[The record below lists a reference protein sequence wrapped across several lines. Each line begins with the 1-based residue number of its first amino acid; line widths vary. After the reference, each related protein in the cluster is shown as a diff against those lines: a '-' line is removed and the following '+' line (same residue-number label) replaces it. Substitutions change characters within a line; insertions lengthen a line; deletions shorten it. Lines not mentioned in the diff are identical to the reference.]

1 MWTWRPTGWCT
12 MSEFGRDS
20 LREKMSVESLG
31 ASTLEKRYGVSLNES
46 NSWNFGLEM
55 TIREY
60 ENSLFQ
66 IEKLEANIK
75 DLKLEVNHLQSAKQ
89 RADNQVGKT
98 IENSIIWWDL
108 TVYQYWCIIFLWFV
122 FPALWTAERCWAFEI
137 WFVGSPF
144 SVQRL
149 CTRGKYKLRYPQN
162 TSKII

>member
-1 MWTWRPTGWCT
+1 

-98 IENSIIWWDL
+98 IENSIS
-108 TVYQYWCIIFLWFV
+108 FG
-122 FPALWTAERCWAFEI
+122 EI
-137 WFVGSPF
+137 
-144 SVQRL
+144 
-149 CTRGKYKLRYPQN
+149 
-162 TSKII
+162 